1 MSSRILVFF
10 FLNLYIYFTL
20 VNGDVCFDAERD
32 SNQDCCHNNNTV
44 SVILCLSKTTLLVLS
59 FNLID
64 SLFSEIVLIL
74 YFIFYCDAYHQCNGL
89 VHAAYFCSWP
99 TAFIMNSL

>member
-1 MSSRILVFF
+1 MSFTASGVDLAQWRHSLGVKQDLSLFFFF

-32 SNQDCCHNNNTV
+32 SNQDCCHNNITV
-44 SVILCLSKTTLLVLS
+44 SVTLCLSKTTLLVLS

-64 SLFSEIVLIL
+64 SLFSEIVLI
-74 YFIFYCDAYHQCNGL
+74 NRGL
-89 VHAAYFCSWP
+89 FCMS
-99 TAFIMNSL
+99 MRHR